1 MTGEQLG
8 DLRVQ
13 LGLTQ
18 HQLAVLLVVERRTVI
33 RWEAGTLPIP
43 DRSLFWLAPL
53 LLYSDLPR
61 ESRCNLGEKLSLQ
74 GPLWLWWFVLSHAV
88 VQAEKRRGAP

>member
-8 DLRVQ
+8 DLRAT

-18 HQLAVLLVVERRTVI
+18 QQLAVLLVVERRTVI

-43 DRSLFWLAPL
+43 DRSLFWLTPMKL
-53 LLYSDLPR
+53 LADKSPEQRHGVDLGQW
-61 ESRCNLGEKLSLQ
+61 LALH
-74 GPLWLWWFVLSHAV
+74 GPLYVWKHVLCRV
-88 VQAEKRRGAP
+88 VPL